1 MIDRV
6 ADICSVCGL
15 PEDLCVC
22 GTISM
27 EQQSI
32 KVKLEKRK
40 WGKAAT
46 IITGLDSKSVDLGK
60 LSVKMKST
68 FACGGTAKND
78 SIILQGDHRERVKK
92 ILIMEGFPETNIEL
106 Q

>member
-1 MIDRV
+1 MAEV
-6 ADICSVCGL
+6 CSVCGL
-15 PEDLCVC
+15 PQDLCVC

-40 WGKAAT
+40 WGKDAT
-46 IITGLDSKSVDLGK
+46 VIDGLNPKSVDLGK
-60 LSVKMKST
+60 LATTLKSIC
-68 FACGGTAKND
+68 ACGGTAKNNM
-78 SIILQGDHRERVKK
+78 IILQGDHRDKVR
-92 ILIMEGFPETNIEL
+92 IYLIQQGYPEENVEI